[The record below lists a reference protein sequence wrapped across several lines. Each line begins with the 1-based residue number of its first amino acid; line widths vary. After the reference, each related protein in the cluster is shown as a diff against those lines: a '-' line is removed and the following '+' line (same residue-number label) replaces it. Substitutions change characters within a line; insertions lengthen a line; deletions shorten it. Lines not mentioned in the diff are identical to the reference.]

1 MPFVGEI
8 RIFAGNFAPAGWMFC
23 DGQLIPISE
32 NETLFQLIGT
42 RYGGDGEN
50 TFALPDLRGRVP
62 IHQGNGYIIGETG
75 GTESVTLTTNQMPSH
90 AHTYTYQPV
99 ASSNSGTQ
107 TSPQG
112 AYYAFSGRQGY
123 YADTSAIDTNMA
135 DIGSTNS
142 ARTGV
147 TGGGQPFEN
156 MQPYLPVSYII
167 SLFGIFP
174 SPT

>member
-8 RIFAGNFAPAGWMFC
+8 RIFAGNFAPAGWAFC
-23 DGQLIPISE
+23 DGQLLPIAE
-32 NETLFQLIGT
+32 NDALFTLIGT
-42 RYGGDGEN
+42 YYGGDGQT

-62 IHQGNGYIIGETG
+62 LHQGNGMILAETG
-75 GTESVTLTTNQMPSH
+75 GTESVTLTINQIPSH

-123 YADTSAIDTNMA
+123 YAASSAIDTNMA
-135 DIGSTNS
+135 DIGMTNS
-142 ARTGV
+142 AQTGV
-147 TGGGQPFEN
+147 TGGGQPFQN
-156 MQPYLPVSYII
+156 MQPYLTVSYII
-167 SLFGIFP
+167 SLYGIFP
-174 SPT
+174 TRS